1 MTATIPQKK
10 PIAPNLV
17 DSYGRPEN
25 WLGAVMEAWR
35 SFPGE
40 AIYLDN
46 SKELEF
52 HKKLLLKSFG
62 I

>member
-17 DSYGRPEN
+17 HSYGRHEN

-46 SKELEF
+46 SQETWV
-52 HKKLLLKSFG
+52 S
-62 I
+62 